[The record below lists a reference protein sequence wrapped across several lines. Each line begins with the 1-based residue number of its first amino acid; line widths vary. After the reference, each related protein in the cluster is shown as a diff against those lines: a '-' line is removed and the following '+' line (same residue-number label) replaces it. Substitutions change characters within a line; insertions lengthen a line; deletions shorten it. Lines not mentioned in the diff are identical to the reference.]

1 MDRISKT
8 QLSLSLRLLIALFFT
23 LFFAAG
29 IFGQQSFVFSEGN
42 VLYNKAMDLFH
53 KEKYVAA
60 QEHFKKTIEGINDVH
75 SEIRID
81 AEYYRAI
88 CALRLFHA
96 NSEALLN
103 RFVEDH
109 PESSHQKMANFNLAK
124 FQFRKRKY
132 EKVISA
138 FKEIDPLD
146 LKPVEM
152 AEYYFKL
159 GYSYFQLDEFDE
171 AAKYFYEIKDSDNLY
186 VSAARYYYAHI
197 SYQQKNYQT
206 ASENFQKISNNPQFG
221 PLVPYYLTQIFYLQK
236 KYDKLLDYAPAV
248 LDSAPP
254 KREDEIRKL
263 IGDAYYKTK
272 EYKKSLPYLEKSLQT
287 QGGNEADYYQ
297 LGFAH
302 FQEKNYNQ
310 AIASF
315 QKSIGENDTLSQS
328 AYYYIGES
336 SVLTEN
342 KRSAKDAFR
351 QAHQLGIDPE
361 LTEDAL
367 FNYAKVAYEL
377 SYHPYDDAIVAFEE
391 FINEYPNSPLL
402 KDAYEF
408 LVGVYYTTK
417 NYESALESID
427 RIKSSDI
434 KLLRA
439 KQRLAYYRGIE
450 LFNEDRFLAASEKLE
465 LSLKYNYDPKLKAS
479 AIFWLAECFYQIGDY
494 HNADNFY
501 SDFLMTSGS
510 LSLPF
515 YNRAYYNLAYS
526 YYEREK
532 YKSAI
537 FWFREFVSKED
548 PSFKGLINDA
558 YLRIGDS
565 YYIQTDY
572 RNAIEYYDKA
582 AEMKIV
588 NQDYAMLQSAICS
601 GIIGDQQSK
610 TKKLGNIVR
619 EMKQSPYVDDAVYEL
634 GKTQLNE
641 GRAEEALSY
650 FNQLIADY
658 PNSNY
663 VAETYLRLGLI
674 YYNREQDELALNALD
689 KLIKNYPSSDAS
701 KEALEKINKI
711 FIDKGDAKAYEDY
724 IAGVP
729 FADLSKAVLD
739 STTYVIAENGYLAG
753 KCEKA
758 TRDFTN
764 YIKQYPNGRY
774 RLNAH
779 FYRGEC
785 EAKANF
791 YEEAI
796 RDLQYVIE
804 QKTNRFTVKSHL
816 LLGQLYTDAQLPDSA
831 ISIYKALKVKA
842 DRQEYINT
850 ANLNLMKL
858 YFQKEEYEFASL
870 YADEVLLEDAFS
882 QQSTQ
887 FARMILAKSNFEKEN
902 YKAVIEQLSEIYNE
916 TNQIAAEAKYLLA
929 KTYYLQGKYE
939 ASDTVIYQL
948 VDQVPSYPHWIAK
961 GFILLADNFIA
972 KDDIYN
978 ARITFQS
985 VIDNSDDKMLIE
997 IAQEKLSMLDK
1008 AEKEQR
1014 ENQLEKRRSD
1024 TLEIDLGAEQPVIEE
1039 NEENE
1044 VKEDSIQPVEDE
1056 NE

>member
-1 MDRISKT
+1 MF
-8 QLSLSLRLLIALFFT
+8 LFF
-23 LFFAAG
+23 LVAVKGAKA
-29 IFGQQSFVFSEGN
+29 QQSFVFTESN
-42 VLYNKAMDLFH
+42 VHYNNAMDLFH
-53 KEKYVAA
+53 KEKYTAA
-60 QEHFKKTIEGINDVH
+60 QEYFDKAINSIGDVH

-81 AEYYRAI
+81 AEYYKAI
-88 CALRLFHA
+88 CALQLFHA
-96 NSEALLN
+96 NAEMLLKK
-103 RFVEDH
+103 FVEDH
-109 PESSHQKMANFNLAK
+109 PESVHQKLANFNLAK
-124 FQFRKRKY
+124 FQFRKKKY
-132 EKVISA
+132 EKVIDA
-138 FKEIDPLD
+138 FKSIDPLD
-146 LKPVEM
+146 LKPAEK

-159 GYSYFQLDEFDE
+159 GYSHFQLDEFDE
-171 AAKYFYEIKDSDNLY
+171 AAKYFYEIKDSDNAY

-197 SYQQKNYQT
+197 SYHQKNYQT
-206 ASENFQKISNNPQFG
+206 ASQNFQKIANDPQFG
-221 PLVPYYLTQIFYLQK
+221 PLVPYYLTQIYYLQK
-236 KYDKLLDYAPAV
+236 KYEKLLAYAPAV

-263 IGDAYYKTK
+263 IGDAYYKTE
-272 EYKKSLPYLEKSLQT
+272 EYKKALPYLEKYIQT
-287 QGGNEADYYQ
+287 KGGTEQDYYQ
-297 LGFAH
+297 LGIAH

-310 AIASF
+310 SIANF
-315 QKSIGENDTLSQS
+315 QRSIGVSDSLSQS

-336 SVLTEN
+336 NILADN
-342 KRSAKDAFR
+342 KRAAKDAFR
-351 QAHQLGIDPE
+351 RAYQLDIDPE
-361 LTEDAL
+361 LTEDAH

-391 FINEYPNSPLL
+391 FINAYPNSTLL

-417 NYESALESID
+417 NYERALESID
-427 RIKSSDI
+427 RINSSDI

-450 LFNEDRFLAASEKLE
+450 LFNENRFLAAVEKLE
-465 LSLKYNYDPKLKAS
+465 LSLKHNYDPKLKAS
-479 AIFWLAECFYQIGDY
+479 AVFWLAECFYQIGDY

-537 FWFREFVSKED
+537 FWFREFVNKED
-548 PSFKGLINDA
+548 AALKGLINDA

-565 YYIQTDY
+565 YFIQTDY

-582 AEMKIV
+582 AAMQIV
-588 NQDYAMLQSAICS
+588 NQDYASLQSALCS
-601 GIIGDQQSK
+601 GIIGDQQAK
-610 TKKLGNIVR
+610 TKKLGDIVR
-619 EMKQSPYVDDAVYEL
+619 DMKDSPYVDDAVYEL
-634 GKTQLNE
+634 GKTQLNQ
-641 GRAEEALSY
+641 GKAEEALSY

-658 PNSNY
+658 PNSSY
-663 VAETYLRLGLI
+663 VAETYLRIGLI
-674 YYNREQDELALNALD
+674 YYNREEDELALNALD
-689 KLIKNYPSSDAS
+689 KLIKDYPSSDAS

-724 IAGVP
+724 VAGVP

-739 STTYVIAENGYLAG
+739 STTYVIAENGYLEG
-753 KCEKA
+753 KCERA

-764 YIKQYPNGRY
+764 YLKKYPNGRY

-785 EAKANF
+785 EAKSNF

-796 RDLQYVIE
+796 RDLTFVTE
-804 QKTNRFTVKSHL
+804 QKANRFTVKSYL
-816 LLGQLYTDAQLPDSA
+816 LLGELYVKTEQTDSA
-831 ISIYKALKVKA
+831 ISTYKALKVKA

-858 YFQKEEYEFASL
+858 YFEREEYEFASM

-882 QQSTQ
+882 SESTQ
-887 FARMILAKSNFEKEN
+887 LARMVLAKSFFEKEN
-902 YKAVIEQLSEIYNE
+902 YKRTIEELNKIYLGTDE
-916 TNQIAAEAKYLLA
+916 VAAEAKFLLA
-929 KTYYLQGKYE
+929 KTYYLQGNYTL
-939 ASDTVIYQL
+939 SDSVIYLL
-948 VDQVPSYPHWIAK
+948 VDQVPSYPYWIAK
-961 GFILLADNFIA
+961 GFILLADNFLA
-972 KDDIYN
+972 KEDVYN

-985 VIDNSDDKMLIE
+985 VIDNSDDPTLIE
-997 IAQEKLSMLDK
+997 IAQEKLDMLDN
-1008 AEKEQR
+1008 AEQ
-1014 ENQLEKRRSD
+1014 EKRDKQLKEIEND
-1024 TLEIDLGAEQPVIEE
+1024 TIEVDLGEEVLIIPQAEELQKEAEIEIDQESEG
-1039 NEENE
+1039 NTDD
-1044 VKEDSIQPVEDE
+1044 KDE

>member
-1 MDRISKT
+1 MDE
-8 QLSLSLRLLIALFFT
+8 L
-23 LFFAAG
+23 
-29 IFGQQSFVFSEGN
+29 
-42 VLYNKAMDLFH
+42 
-53 KEKYVAA
+53 
-60 QEHFKKTIEGINDVH
+60 
-75 SEIRID
+75 
-81 AEYYRAI
+81 
-88 CALRLFHA
+88 
-96 NSEALLN
+96 
-103 RFVEDH
+103 
-109 PESSHQKMANFNLAK
+109 
-124 FQFRKRKY
+124 
-132 EKVISA
+132 
-138 FKEIDPLD
+138 
-146 LKPVEM
+146 
-152 AEYYFKL
+152 
-159 GYSYFQLDEFDE
+159 DE
-171 AAKYFYEIKDSDNLY
+171 AAKNFYEIKDSDNLY
-186 VSAARYYYAHI
+186 VAAARYYYAHI
-197 SYQQKNYQT
+197 SYQQQNYQT
-206 ASENFQKISNNPQFG
+206 ASENFQKISNDPQFG

-236 KYDKLLDYAPAV
+236 KYNQLLAYAPAV

-254 KREDEIRKL
+254 KRENEIRKL
-263 IGDAYYKTK
+263 IGDAYYKIK
-272 EYKKSLPYLEKSLQT
+272 EFKKSLPYLEKSIQA
-287 QGGNEADYYQ
+287 QGGNEEDFYQ

-302 FQEKNYNQ
+302 FQVKNYNQ
-310 AIASF
+310 AINAF
-315 QKSIGENDTLSQS
+315 QRSIGENDTLSQS
-328 AYYYIGES
+328 AYYYIGEAS
-336 SVLTEN
+336 ILTKN

-417 NYESALESID
+417 NYERALESID

-465 LSLKYNYDPKLKAS
+465 LSLKHNYDPKLKAS

-494 HNADNFY
+494 HNADNYY

-515 YNRAYYNLAYS
+515 YNRAYYNLAYT

-548 PSFKGLINDA
+548 PANKGLINDA

-565 YYIQTDY
+565 YFIQTDY

-601 GIIGDQQSK
+601 GINGDQQSK
-610 TKKLGNIVR
+610 TKKLGVIVR
-619 EMKQSPYVDDAVYEL
+619 EMKQSPYIDDAVFEL
-634 GKTQLNE
+634 GITQLNQ
-641 GRAEEALSY
+641 GRSEEALSY

-674 YYNREQDELALNALD
+674 YYNREEDELALNALD
-689 KLIKNYPSSDAS
+689 KLVKNYPSSDVS

-711 FIDKGDAKAYEDY
+711 FIDKGDAQAYEDY

-729 FADLSKAVLD
+729 FADISQAVLD

-764 YIKQYPNGRY
+764 YLKQYPNGRY

-796 RDLQYVIE
+796 QDLEYVIA
-804 QKTNRFTVKSHL
+804 QKANRFTVKSHL
-816 LLGQLYTDAQLPDSA
+816 LLGELYTSAQLIDSA

-842 DRQEYINT
+842 DRQEYLNT

-858 YFQKEEYEFASL
+858 YFQKEEFEFATL
-870 YADEVLLEDAFS
+870 YADEVLLQDAFS

-887 FARMILAKSNFEKEN
+887 LARMVLAKSNFEKEN
-902 YKAVIEQLSEIYNE
+902 YKGVIEQLSEIYNG
-916 TNQIAAEAKYLLA
+916 TNEISAEAKYMLA

-939 ASDTVIYQL
+939 ESDTVIYQL

-985 VIDNSDDKMLIE
+985 VIDNSDDEILIE
-997 IAQEKLSMLDK
+997 IAQDKLSMLDK
-1008 AEKEQR
+1008 VEQEQR
-1014 ENQLEKRRSD
+1014 ENQLERKRSD
-1024 TLEIDLGAEQPVIEE
+1024 TIEIDLGAEQTVIEDNDE
-1039 NEENE
+1039 NKIQEG
-1044 VKEDSIQPVEDE
+1044 SRQPVDDE
-1056 NE
+1056 KE